1 MVCAEAIV
9 GSEPRLKEVAQDL
22 IQHYETRS
30 ETQPGKAM
38 IVTMSREI
46 CVRLYDQIIALKP
59 EWHANDHMKG
69 MIKVVV
75 ASASDKAE
83 LQPHHTNKKQK
94 KT

>member
-1 MVCAEAIV
+1 MK
-9 GSEPRLKEVAQDL
+9 L
-22 IQHYETRS
+22 RS

-59 EWHANDHMKG
+59 EWHADDHMKG
-69 MIKVVV
+69 MIKVVMT